1 MKNDPDSNNPKRL
14 VELGYDKVAH
24 DYAELE
30 GEIEWPRMRWL
41 KTLLTRLEPGSS
53 VLDLGCGSG
62 DPADVEISKVHK
74 ITGVDVSQVQINLAR
89 QNVPAGNFIH
99 GDAGSVDF
107 PPASFD
113 AVVSFYTIEHIP
125 RKEHEALLRH
135 INQWLR
141 AGGFLLISMEAG
153 DYDDVLGEW
162 LGVPMFISC
171 YKPET
176 MKQLVTQAGFDLLD
190 TAIETQVEKNNDI
203 PYLWILARKR

>member
-1 MKNDPDSNNPKRL
+1 MKNDPDSDNPKRM

-24 DYAELE
+24 DYAQLE

-41 KTLLTRLEPGSS
+41 KLLLTKLEPGSS

-62 DPADVEISKVHK
+62 DPADVEISRVHK
-74 ITGVDVSQVQINLAR
+74 ITGVDVSRVQINLAR
-89 QNVPAGNFIH
+89 QNVPAGHFIQ
-99 GDAGSVDF
+99 GDAGSVDL

-135 INQWLR
+135 IHQWLKL
-141 AGGFLLISMEAG
+141 GGVLLISMEAG
-153 DYDDVLGEW
+153 DYDDMIGEW

-171 YKPET
+171 YNPET
-176 MKQLVTQAGFDLLD
+176 MRQMMVEAGFDILE
-190 TAIETQVEKNNDI
+190 TAIETQVEKNTEI
-203 PYLWILARKR
+203 PYQWILARKR